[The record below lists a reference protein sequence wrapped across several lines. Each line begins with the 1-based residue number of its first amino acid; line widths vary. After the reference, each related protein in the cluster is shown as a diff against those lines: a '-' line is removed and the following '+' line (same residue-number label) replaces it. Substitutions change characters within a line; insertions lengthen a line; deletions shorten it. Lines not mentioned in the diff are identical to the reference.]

1 MLRVVQLELEDKNY
15 HLFEHLAAQE
25 NRSLSNFAETAIL
38 RYLQSVEYVDEFE
51 TTEIGSA

>member
-15 HLFEHLAAQE
+15 HLFEQLAVQE